1 MNPFIQ
7 TITST
12 NPELRNRSFSGL
24 CGKLTVKEQ
33 VAYFKELDDFRK
45 TTPNLYER
53 VRASIF
59 LYAGY
64 RFSLMENPEI
74 RVVGKIP
81 VEGFENLLKRNF
93 EKAITLFQEELY
105 TKGLDAN
112 LFSCLAES
120 YHQLTFQILADQ
132 VRKSVRSSKGNQ
144 WMFRVG
150 HYDEHPLKIHPRLLQ
165 RQKDEVLFP
174 LLQEKTPVRMD
185 LTHSGWSDIFF
196 LGMDYPEGARV
207 INVSVDLGVYGRDNE
222 IKPPIE
228 SYLRIITEPL
238 IRITSLDLND
248 SKDITELSDLFNFGN
263 DYLSLLKAAII
274 ASGFIPPSFEGTN
287 HTIKNILE
295 QILSPGLGI
304 ELVTKVNDIPKGS
317 RLAVSTNL
325 LASMI
330 SALMRATRQTA
341 SLEGSLTEPER
352 RLVASRAILG
362 EWIGG
367 SGGGWQD
374 SGGVWSDI
382 KRIEGTLAAVG
393 DPEWNVSRGCLLPRH
408 NVLTGCDIHPDFE
421 RKITSSLVLMH
432 GGMASNV
439 GPILEMVTEKYL
451 LRSENEWIGRQ
462 KANKIYDEV
471 LEVLKESDIRKLAA
485 YTSEN
490 FEGPIKTIIPWAT
503 THFTETIIAKAKK
516 LFGDDYWGF
525 LMLGG
530 MSGGGM
536 GMFVNPSI
544 HAEAKETILKMLC
557 ETKDE
562 MCDYM
567 PFAMTPVV
575 YNFNLNHNGTYAK
588 LLTGEDALM
597 PGGYYTLQIPRLVG
611 LHPELLPDIRKAE
624 IDLVSAKSSENNE
637 AYPMLRSIV
646 GNLFKF
652 TTNVE
657 SVERLQ
663 QDAEVDRIK
672 RENGFDFIQH
682 EQIRQ
687 DLFKGRIGLS
697 RNRLPSE
704 TVIED
709 VRSGD
714 FIVMEGK
721 DNQVRLVGE
730 EAIAA
735 GRVAVMCLAG
745 GVGSRWTK
753 GAGVIKA
760 INPFIEMKGRHRSF
774 LEIHL
779 AKNKKTA
786 FKYSGS
792 IPFVVAT
799 SYLTHKAIEK
809 VLDGGFDS
817 VQPTVRNY
825 GYTDNLYLSSGKSIG
840 QRFIPMERDLRFLWE
855 EMPQEQLDEN
865 KQKVRDAVRATMINW
880 ARAKGESS
888 DYVDN
893 ISQQRLS
900 PLGHWYEVSNMLRNG
915 TLALLLHEN
924 PNVEHIMLHNIDTL
938 GADVSPEAIGHH
950 ITHCNA
956 LTFEVVPR
964 RMEDRGG
971 GLARI
976 NGKVRLLEG
985 LAQPHEE
992 DELSLSYYN
1001 TMTTWINIDKL
1012 LLLFGLTREELM
1024 TASEEKLAEC
1034 VRKIARRM
1042 PTYVTIKD
1050 VKYRWGH
1057 GQEDIYPVAQIEKLW
1072 GDMSALADLQCGYLV
1087 VSRLRGQQ
1095 LKDPAQLDGWVTD
1108 GSKDYIESICDFSM
1122 E

>member
-12 NPELRNRSFSGL
+12 NPEIRNRSFSSL
-24 CGKLTVKEQ
+24 CKKLTVKEQ
-33 VAYFKELDDFRK
+33 LQYFKELDDFRK

-64 RFSLMENPEI
+64 RFSLMENKEI
-74 RVVGKIP
+74 PVVGKIP

-93 EKAITLFQEELY
+93 EKAITVFQEQLY
-105 TKGLDAN
+105 NKGADSN

-165 RQKDEVLFP
+165 REKNEILFP

-222 IKPPIE
+222 IKPPLE
-228 SYLRIITEPL
+228 SYLRVIAEPL
-238 IRITSLDLND
+238 IRITSLDLKD

-287 HTIKNILE
+287 HTIKDILE

-330 SALMRATRQTA
+330 SALMRATRQTT
-341 SLEGSLTEPER
+341 SLEGMLTEQER
-352 RLVASRAILG
+352 RLIASRAILG

-374 SGGVWSDI
+374 SGGVWEDI
-382 KRIEGTLAAVG
+382 KRIEGTRAAIG
-393 DPEWNVSRGCLLPRH
+393 DPEWNVSRGCLLPKH
-408 NVLTGCDIHPDFE
+408 TVLTGSAIHSDFE
-421 RKITSSLVLMH
+421 KKITSSLVLMH

-439 GPILEMVTEKYL
+439 GPILEIVTEKYL
-451 LRSENEWIGRQ
+451 LRSEKEWLGRQ
-462 KANKIYDEV
+462 KANVIYDDV
-471 LEVLKESDIRKLAA
+471 LEVLKESNIKKLAS

-490 FEGPIKTIIPWAT
+490 FNGPIKTIIPWAT
-503 THFTETIIAKAKK
+503 THFTETIISKAKK

-575 YNFNLNHNGTYAK
+575 YNFNLNHKGSAAT

-597 PGGYYTLQIPRLVG
+597 PGGYYALHIPLLVKQS
-611 LHPELLPDIRKAE
+611 PELLPDIRKAE
-624 IDLVSAKSSENNE
+624 IDLVSAKSSQNNE

-652 TTNVE
+652 SSNVE

-663 QDAEVDRIK
+663 QDAEVGRIK

-709 VRSGD
+709 VSASD
-714 FIVMEGK
+714 VIMLEGSS
-721 DNQVRLVGE
+721 DSNVRKIGE
-730 EAIAA
+730 KAIAA
-735 GRVAVMCLAG
+735 GKVAVLCLAG
-745 GVGSRWTK
+745 GVGTRWTK

-760 INPFIEMKGRHRSF
+760 INPFVEMRGQHRSF

-779 AKNKKTA
+779 AKNQKTA

-799 SYLTHKAIEK
+799 SYLTHKPIEK
-809 VLDGGFDS
+809 VLNQTQNF
-817 VQPTVRNY
+817 
-825 GYTDNLYLSSGKSIG
+825 GYQDNLYFSQGKSIG
-840 QRFIPMERDLRFLWE
+840 QRIIPMERDLRFLWE

-865 KQKVRDAVRATMINW
+865 KQKVRDAVRVTMINW
-880 ARAKGESS
+880 ARSKGESC
-888 DYVDN
+888 DYTDN
-893 ISQQRLS
+893 IAQQRLS

-915 TLALLLHEN
+915 TLALLLKEK

-938 GADVSPEAIGHH
+938 GADVSPDAIGHH
-950 ITHCNA
+950 IINTNA
-956 LTFEVVPR
+956 LTFEVIPR
-964 RMEDRGG
+964 RIEDRGG

-1012 LLLFGLTREELM
+1012 LLLFGLTRAILFTVTDEI
-1024 TASEEKLAEC
+1024 LAEA
-1034 VRKIARRM
+1034 VRKIARRI
-1042 PTYVTIKD
+1042 PSYVTIKD

-1072 GDMSALADLQCGYLV
+1072 GDMSALSDLQCGYLV
-1087 VSRLRGQQ
+1087 VPRLRGQQ
-1095 LKDPAQLDGWVTD
+1095 MKDPAQLDGWVTD
-1108 GSKDYIESICDFSM
+1108 GSKDYIEGLCEF
-1122 E
+1122 